1 MANAVPKVRHH
12 FDSKSQGGLMLPGS
26 DREKIHD
33 VIRFACDFSRIESG
47 HILQM
52 PKFDVRISG
61 TTFA

>member
-1 MANAVPKVRHH
+1 
-12 FDSKSQGGLMLPGS
+12 MLPGS